1 MKKYRIRLIIVV
13 LLLTLPLGMQAKKHK
28 QLLILHTNDTHS
40 CIMPLSDTLADTLVA
55 GRGGF
60 LRRIAMLKEE
70 RQKNPDLLYFDSGD
84 FCQGS
89 PYYTLFKGDVEIGLM
104 NQMGID
110 ASTIGNHEF
119 DFGLDNMARL
129 FRMANFP
136 IVCSNYDFT
145 GTVLEG
151 LVKPYTII
159 KRNGVKIG
167 VFALDPEMEG
177 LVSAQNYG
185 GVKYLDPATCANKMG
200 ELLKKQKKCDLVIC
214 ISHLG
219 WDDTPQEER
228 ARAGRAECDNSA
240 IAKTRGIDLVLGGHS
255 HTYFQELRYITDLD
269 GRQVPVDQNGKHAVY
284 VGRITVDLEK

>member
-1 MKKYRIRLIIVV
+1 MKKYRIRLIIVA

-40 CIMPLSDTLADTLVA
+40 CIMPLSETLADTLVA

-151 LVKPYTII
+151 LVKPYIII

-185 GVKYLDPATCANKMG
+185 GVKYLDPATCANQMV
-200 ELLKKQKKCDLVIC
+200 ELLKKQKKCDMVIC

>member
-1 MKKYRIRLIIVV
+1 MKPYVV
-13 LLLTLPLGMQAKKHK
+13 LK
-28 QLLILHTNDTHS
+28 
-40 CIMPLSDTLADTLVA
+40 
-55 GRGGF
+55 
-60 LRRIAMLKEE
+60 
-70 RQKNPDLLYFDSGD
+70 RQ
-84 FCQGS
+84 
-89 PYYTLFKGDVEIGLM
+89 
-104 NQMGID
+104 
-110 ASTIGNHEF
+110 
-119 DFGLDNMARL
+119 
-129 FRMANFP
+129 
-136 IVCSNYDFT
+136 
-145 GTVLEG
+145 
-151 LVKPYTII
+151 
-159 KRNGVKIG
+159 GVKIG

-185 GVKYLDPATCANKMG
+185 GVKYLDPAKCANKMV